1 MLQLYYI
8 YITFLLKVLTFKYKN
23 IKYSK
28 KHDNATSFYILE
40 KNKINS
46 SVFFRK
52 EQIIKERVKKGVQNG
67 EMFRF
72 IY

>member
-8 YITFLLKVLTFKYKN
+8 YITFLLKVLTFKDKN

-28 KHDNATSFYILE
+28 KYDDATSFYILE

-46 SVFFRK
+46 SVFSKK
-52 EQIIKERVKKGVQNG
+52 E
-67 EMFRF
+67 
-72 IY
+72 